1 MIESQP
7 PLSSVTPD
15 HPGRGRVWPWVLLG
29 VAFGVLVVLALA
41 KAWPLLYP
49 EVIASA
55 PLDRSCD
62 LRSGPCTA
70 RLPDRGEVSFGLEPR
85 TIRPMTP
92 LRIAVDLNGLE
103 AHSVEVDFA
112 GADMNM
118 GFNRVPLG
126 QVAAGRYE
134 GQGTLPVCVRRRMD
148 WEAKVMLHTQDGI
161 MVAPF
166 RFETVSDESSIQR

>member
-7 PLSSVTPD
+7 PLLTGRHV
-15 HPGRGRVWPWVLLG
+15 HPEQGRTWPWVLLG
-29 VAFGVLVVLALA
+29 VAFAVLVILALA

-49 EVIASA
+49 EVIATA
-55 PLDRSCD
+55 PLDPGCD
-62 LRSGPCTA
+62 LHSGPCTA
-70 RLPDRGEVSFGLEPR
+70 SLPGGGEVSFGLEPR

-92 LRIAVDLNGLE
+92 LRILVDLKGLD

-112 GADMNM
+112 GTDMNM

-148 WEAKVMLHTQDGI
+148 WEAKVMLHTQSGI

-166 RFETVSDESSIQR
+166 RFDTVSADVAN